1 MPQTPAERQAAYRQ
15 RHLKDVD
22 GTKARLNV
30 ILDHQA
36 KIALARLAKHRH
48 ATQAELLARLI
59 LAEQERTLA
68 GMSAEEQT
76 AYHEAV
82 TV

>member
-1 MPQTPAERQAAYRQ
+1 MKTAAERQAAYRQ
-15 RHLKDVD
+15 KHLKDVD

-36 KIALARLAKHRH
+36 KTALARLAKHQN
-48 ATQAELLARLI
+48 APQADVLARLI

-68 GMSAEEQT
+68 GMSAEEQN
-76 AYHEAV
+76 AYYDAV
-82 TV
+82 TA